1 MNIIKEKCR
10 KLKINENLKIII
22 IMSFVVLGIMIL
34 LPVIFLSNSSNN
46 NLSVFN
52 LNNSNIIKNSGL
64 SFPYDGKVRLY
75 RREKGSVEEI
85 DLEEY
90 IKGVV
95 ASEMPANFDEEA
107 LKAQAVAART
117 YYINKRVN
125 PCKDAKSNG
134 AEICDSTDCQVYM
147 DKQERVSK
155 WSKKDSETN
164 WNKINEAVESTKGEV
179 LTYDGVIL
187 EYPQY
192 FAVSSGKT
200 EDAVD
205 VFSINVPYLKSTESS
220 GEEIAPKYE
229 TTSTISVDDFINK
242 IKAKYNDAEISRRNI
257 RNCIEVESYTQGG
270 SVKEIRV
277 GNKNLRGVELRK
289 ILNLN
294 STNFS
299 VSYKGNDII
308 FSCRGYGHGVGMSQ
322 WGANAMAKNGAG
334 YDEILKH
341 YYNGV
346 DIEKIIYQ

>member
-1 MNIIKEKCR
+1 MNIIKEKGK
-10 KLKINENLKIII
+10 KLKINENLKTII
-22 IMSFVVLGIMIL
+22 IMSLIVIGVMIL
-34 LPVIFLSNSSNN
+34 LPVIFLNN
-46 NLSVFN
+46 TSDNMWGFN
-52 LNNSNIIKNSGL
+52 LNNNTVTRNSEL
-64 SFPYDGKVRLY
+64 YFPYDGKVKLY
-75 RREKGSVEEI
+75 RREKGIVEEVDI
-85 DLEEY
+85 EEY

-95 ASEMPANFDEEA
+95 ASEMPANFHEEA

-117 YYINKRVN
+117 YYMNKRMN
-125 PCKDAKSNG
+125 PCKDAKSMG

-155 WSKKDSETN
+155 WSKKDSEAN

-179 LTYDGVIL
+179 LTYDGAVL

-229 TTSTISVDDFINK
+229 TTSTITVDDFISK
-242 IKAKYNDAEISRRNI
+242 IKSKYSDAEISKSNI
-257 RNCIEVESYTQGG
+257 KNCIEIESYTQGG
-270 SVKEIRV
+270 SIKEIRV
-277 GNKNLRGVELRK
+277 GNKNISGVELRK
-289 ILNLN
+289 MLNLN

-299 VSYKGNDII
+299 ISYKGNNMV
-308 FSCRGYGHGVGMSQ
+308 FLCKGYGHGVGMSQ

-341 YYNGV
+341 YYAGV
-346 DIEKIIYQ
+346 AIERINY

>member
-322 WGANAMAKNGAG
+322 WGANVMAKEGSK

>member
-125 PCKDAKSNG
+125 PCKDAQSNG

-308 FSCRGYGHGVGMSQ
+308 FSCKGYGHGVGMSQ